1 MAAVKKTITI
11 SDPITLSY
19 FENLA
24 ESNGKATIREITDKS
39 QTTVVQHIVKVS
51 ANKASYTI
59 NIYNTTSRLLINGN
73 GANQFLD
80 NDLKNIHS
88 IVLKSLKEQG
98 VEGLSTE
105 QLNRQLGNQ
114 LQSLLHKDN
123 NSTIRTGTNKKQEVE
138 EGNDTCTKC
147 NQRCKTR
154 STYCDKGSHWV
165 HYKCQ
170 KLSELEI
177 QMAENSNGDEY
188 YECKLCIAA
197 KSNILALEGSTQSHT
212 NAQLLLT
219 EETEAKRGYNTDET
233 LDTSPE
239 EQNCTVCDNILMDPE
254 WDICEQCNSKCHFKC
269 MTEISTAY
277 ISSLLCKNL
286 VYKVLIILHQ
296 AVKTDSDRSF

>member
-1 MAAVKKTITI
+1 M
-11 SDPITLSY
+11 L
-19 FENLA
+19 
-24 ESNGKATIREITDKS
+24 
-39 QTTVVQHIVKVS
+39 
-51 ANKASYTI
+51 
-59 NIYNTTSRLLINGN
+59 TS
-73 GANQFLD
+73 
-80 NDLKNIHS
+80 
-88 IVLKSLKEQG
+88 QG

-138 EGNDTCTKC
+138 EGNDTSTKC

-254 WDICEQCNSKCHFKC
+254 WDIYANNAIANATSSVLLESRCQQLEARNFELEQTVKLLKRRIESNS
-269 MTEISTAY
+269 
-277 ISSLLCKNL
+277 NL
-286 VYKVLIILHQ
+286 TIPTLTNTGEPKQ
-296 AVKTDSDRSF
+296 GNTDSFQKMKEQLDEKLAKLHTKLSNIVIDEMDRQINKIKLFDDCPHISEERLKATQGTGDEKGSE